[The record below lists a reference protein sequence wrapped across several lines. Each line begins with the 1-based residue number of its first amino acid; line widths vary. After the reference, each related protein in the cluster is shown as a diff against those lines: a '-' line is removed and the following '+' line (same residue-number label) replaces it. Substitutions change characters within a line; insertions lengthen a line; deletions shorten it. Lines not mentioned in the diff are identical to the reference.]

1 MSTIT
6 AKLVKSLRD
15 RTGAGMMDCKKALLE
30 VSGDE
35 ELAIDLLRTWGA
47 AKAAKRARR
56 DASEG
61 IVHVESDDGGFAMVT
76 VSSETDFVALN
87 EAFRDYSARLAKQVL
102 TSDLADGEVI
112 SGEELLSRDS
122 FKVLADELTDLR
134 SKIGENISVR
144 RVVRFEPAGGSSAAA
159 YVHFGG
165 KIGVLVELTGA
176 EGQED
181 AARDVAMHVAA
192 VNPVAVSADDIPAED
207 AERERQIHIAQAKED
222 GKPEAIIEKI
232 VEGRMR
238 KFYQQS
244 ILLRQAFVKDSD
256 VTVEQMLHQRVDGLT
271 VRRFVRF
278 QIGE

>member
-30 VSGDE
+30 VGGDE

-47 AKAAKRARR
+47 AKAAKRAQR

-61 IVHVESDDGGFAMVT
+61 VVHVESSDAGFAMVT

-87 EAFRDYSARLAKQVL
+87 EEFLDFSARLAKQVL
-102 TSDLADGEVI
+102 TSDLSDGQVM
-112 SGEELLSRDS
+112 SGEELLAQES
-122 FKVLADELTDLR
+122 FKAFGDELTDLR
-134 SKIGENISVR
+134 SKIGENIGIS
-144 RVVRFEPAGGSSAAA
+144 RVVRYEPAAGSSAAA

-192 VNPVAVSADDIPAED
+192 VNPAAVSADDIPAED
-207 AERERQIHIAQAKED
+207 SERERQIHIAQAKEE

-244 ILLRQAFVKDSD
+244 VLGQQAFVKDSD
-256 VTVEQMLHQRVDGLT
+256 VTVEQMLHQRADGLA